1 ATRKLHDEA
10 RNEEEKYL
18 ESRLIE
24 LFGSLEEGIKKIHL
38 TVLERE
44 PVIYEQVVQEDGSIM
59 YSMTESYRLRMKTRE
74 ELYREGIFPE
84 DPYKKAESI
93 AESASALSLGFICLS
108 AYIWVSSSDT
118 NLLLKGGDRMIAGLI
133 IGPILII
140 VGIFLGYA
148 LATVN
153 H

>member
-1 ATRKLHDEA
+1 MTKKYQCSVPGHPIDLESYDDKTFYCPGCETSHKIHKDMRTEEIDKLQSELLSATRKLHDEA

-38 TVLERE
+38 TVLERD

-84 DPYKKAESI
+84 DPYKKAERI
-93 AESASALSLGFICLS
+93 AE
-108 AYIWVSSSDT
+108 
-118 NLLLKGGDRMIAGLI
+118 
-133 IGPILII
+133 
-140 VGIFLGYA
+140 
-148 LATVN
+148 
-153 H
+153 